1 MKKVR
6 FLTDPDMFKA
16 ALLFIVL
23 IPAYVGL
30 VWLLLGSPLIE
41 LLRAPEFPILLG
53 GPYFVMLFILFL
65 FRYQWAAVA
74 EIQADRLVLRALGT
88 HRDFLFADMHYIGI
102 DYGIYEGKKKFWIYF
117 SSSPV
122 PLKFYHNMR
131 KAKITRE
138 FARIRYRKKVY
149 DLLCENT
156 PSDVS
161 DQLRKSY
168 SVVLLYKLDEQ

>member
-30 VWLLLGSPLIE
+30 VWLLLGSPIIE
-41 LLRAPEFPILLG
+41 LLQAPEFSLLAV
-53 GPYFVMLFILFL
+53 PYLVMLFMLFL
-65 FRYQWAAVA
+65 VRYRWAAVA
-74 EIQADRLVLRALGT
+74 EIQTDRIVLRALGT
-88 HRDFLFADMHYIGI
+88 HRDFLFSDMRYVGI
-102 DYGIYEGKKKFWIYF
+102 DYGTYERRKKFWIYF
-117 SSSPV
+117 SSSPI
-122 PLKFYHNMR
+122 PLKYYHNMR
-131 KAKITRE
+131 KVKPTRE

-149 DLLCENT
+149 DLLCKNT
-156 PSDVS
+156 PSDIS
-161 DQLRKSY
+161 DRLRKSY